1 MKKDYSNNKILVENL
16 KKGDEDA
23 YAYLMDTYYQKLCVY
38 AESLSRDVYIAEDI
52 VQNIYLRVWEQR
64 NKLKAIYPL
73 KSYLYRSVYNEFIN
87 QYRKKSSLME
97 VEKEYIKNLNA
108 IIEEDPKD
116 LTRLIALVKQE
127 IQDLPPKC
135 KKIFILGK
143 QEGLTYGEIAEH
155 LNISFRTVE
164 NQMSK
169 AFAIIRQKVGDKMD
183 TILFLLFGFN
193 GRNFSSN

>member
-1 MKKDYSNNKILVENL
+1 MEKYYSNKILVEKL

-38 AESLSRDVYIAEDI
+38 AEGFSRDIYIAEDI
-52 VQNIYLRVWEQR
+52 VQNVFLRVWEQR
-64 NKLKAIYPL
+64 NKLKEIYPL
-73 KSYLYRSVYNEFIN
+73 KSYLYRSVYNDYIN
-87 QYRKKSSLME
+87 QYRKKNSLME
-97 VEKEYIKNLNA
+97 VESEYIKNLNA
-108 IIEEDPKD
+108 IMEEDSKD
-116 LTRLIALVKQE
+116 LTRLITLVKQE

-135 KKIFILGK
+135 KKIFIMGK

-183 TILFLLFGFN
+183 TILFLLFGVN
-193 GRNFSSN
+193 SPSKP